1 MLLDHLRYVKGDI
14 SIKEVSDA
22 TMIKSSVRVYVRQA
36 RQGGGENKPASSFT
50 RA

>member
-22 TMIKSSVRVYVRQA
+22 TMIKSSVGV
-36 RQGGGENKPASSFT
+36 GGECVSGKQG
-50 RA
+50 